1 MVIYVSVVEG
11 CDGQALIAC
20 RAFYAFAIFAY
31 VFAVTLAA
39 SESCESPRF
48 ATLTASL
55 GIGVHL
61 ATGQAKYWSIVRKN
75 EKYLEG

>member
-11 CDGQALIAC
+11 CDGQALSAC
-20 RAFYAFAIFAY
+20 RAFYAVAIFAY

-55 GIGVHL
+55 GIGLHL
-61 ATGQAKYWSIVRKN
+61 ATG
-75 EKYLEG
+75 